1 MKEYHCKQALKAEKN
16 IPDDITASEIAD
28 FLKIFADTTRIKILY
43 ALLDQELC
51 VNDISMMLSMEQS
64 AISHQLRVLRQYKL
78 VKVRR
83 EGKSSYYTLNDSHI
97 HEILIRGYD
106 HIME

>member
-1 MKEYHCKQALKAEKN
+1 M
-16 IPDDITASEIAD
+16 
-28 FLKIFADTTRIKILY
+28 TRIKILY

-51 VNDISMMLSMEQS
+51 VHDLALIMEMEQS

-78 VKVRR
+78 VKVRKD
-83 EGKSSYYTLNDSHI
+83 GKLSYYSLNDDHV
-97 HEILIRGYD
+97 HEILVRGYE